1 MRFARER
8 RLTFKRRGYVAA
20 LRGPAAWRLLS
31 NHQKNPES
39 TRRAMADQ
47 RRSVT
52 VEVPCPL
59 ARAELTALFART
71 CAQLAR
77 HPRCELLLCEVGGIA
92 ADAVAVDAL
101 ARLALVARRR
111 RCEVRLRDA
120 SPQLLELVELAG
132 LADVLRRELPR

>member
-1 MRFARER
+1 
-8 RLTFKRRGYVAA
+8 
-20 LRGPAAWRLLS
+20 
-31 NHQKNPES
+31 
-39 TRRAMADQ
+39 MADQ

-59 ARAELTALFART
+59 GRADLPALFART

-77 HPRCELLLCEVGGIA
+77 HPRCELLLCDVAGVA

-101 ARLALVARRR
+101 ARLTLAARRR
-111 RCEVRLRDA
+111 RCEVRLRGA

-132 LADVLRRELPR
+132 LVDVLRCEPQRSS